1 VTYSRAFYHRT
12 SDAAGQS
19 ARKIVPHL
27 VGAIQPASVL
37 DVGAGGGAWLK
48 AWADAGVTDVRGVD
62 AASPEDCG
70 YMMPPDTY
78 SQLNL
83 ERPFDLGRR
92 FSLVQSLEVAEHL
105 PAYAAEGFVGALC
118 DHADIIFFSAAP
130 PGQGGIHHINERPYG
145 YWRDLFARRRY
156 RPIDWLRSVL
166 AADHDVAW
174 WYRYNV
180 LLYANEAGC
189 ASLPYEIRAARLAD
203 NTALTDVAPLA
214 HRIRRAVL
222 RPLPWQLVTGL
233 AIAGERLIGSRIS
246 Q

>member
-12 SDAAGQS
+12 SDTAGQS

-27 VGAIQPASVL
+27 VGAIHPASVL

-48 AWADAGVTDVRGVD
+48 AWVDAGVADVRGID
-62 AASPEDCG
+62 IASPQDSG
-70 YMMPPDTY
+70 YMMSPDTY
-78 SQLNL
+78 SQINL

-105 PAYAAEGFVGALC
+105 PARAAAGFIDALC
-118 DHADIIFFSAAP
+118 HHADIIFFSAAP

-145 YWRDLFARRRY
+145 YWRELFARRKY
-156 RPIDWLRSVL
+156 WPIDWLRSVL
-166 AADHDVAW
+166 AGDPDVAW

-180 LLYANEAGC
+180 LIYANEAGI
-189 ASLPYEIRAARLAD
+189 ASLPYEVRAARLAD
-203 NTALTDVAPLA
+203 NAALNDVAPLA

-222 RPLPWQLVTGL
+222 RPLPWQLVTYL
-233 AIAGERLIGSRIS
+233 AIAGERFTGSRIA
-246 Q
+246 